1 MIRVTA
7 EAAALVHRLR
17 ERATRLA
24 AAHVAARGKRSRQRR
39 ADWHSAAALW
49 PDFTGDSSDGK

>member
-7 EAAALVHRLR
+7 QSAALVQRLR

-24 AAHVAARGKRSRQRR
+24 AAYAASRVRRARRRR
-39 ADWHSAAALW
+39 ADWHSASALW